1 MKVTIPYT
9 PRKQQAFIHDQIEK
23 FRYSLLCCH
32 RRFGKTVMCIN
43 HLIKAAMTCKNYNP
57 RFAYIAPTYGQ
68 AKKIAFDYLK
78 YYTKEI
84 PGTKY
89 NETELR
95 CDLVNGARI
104 MLLSSENPD
113 SIRGIYLD
121 GCIIDETAQ
130 INPALINEV
139 ITPALSDRKGFM
151 ILGWNTKRYGKSV
164 L

>member
-1 MKVTIPYT
+1 MTNKNHN
-9 PRKQQAFIHDQIEK
+9 Q
-23 FRYSLLCCH
+23 RY
-32 RRFGKTVMCIN
+32 
-43 HLIKAAMTCKNYNP
+43 
-57 RFAYIAPTYGQ
+57 AYIAPTYGQ

-78 YYTKEI
+78 QFTKNI
-84 PGTKY
+84 PHTKY

-139 ITPALSDRKGFM
+139 ITPALSDRRKRFM
-151 ILGWNTKRYGKSV
+151 I
-164 L
+164 

>member
-1 MKVTIPYT
+1 
-9 PRKQQAFIHDQIEK
+9 
-23 FRYSLLCCH
+23 
-32 RRFGKTVMCIN
+32 MCIN
-43 HLIKAAMTCKNYNP
+43 HLIKSAMTNKNHNP
-57 RFAYIAPTYGQ
+57 RYAYIAPTYGQ

-78 YYTKEI
+78 QFTKNI
-84 PGTKY
+84 PHTKY

-139 ITPALSDRKGFM
+139 ITPALSDRKV
-151 ILGWNTKRYGKSV
+151 S
-164 L
+164 